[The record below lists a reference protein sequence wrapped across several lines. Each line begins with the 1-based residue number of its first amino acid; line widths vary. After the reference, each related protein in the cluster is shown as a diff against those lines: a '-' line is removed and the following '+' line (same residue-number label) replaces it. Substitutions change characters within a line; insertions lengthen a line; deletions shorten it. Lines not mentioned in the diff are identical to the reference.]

1 MFFRSRAKRGADKS
15 AAVDDMQDIG
25 QRSLIR
31 MIFAATGLTLG
42 VFCMLQFMAG
52 NYLFASFE
60 LLVTGI
66 LLWGAWRIIRVRNL
80 LPWVYLYLLP
90 TFSFLLYII
99 VIPNASKTA
108 FVWVY
113 SIPVLS
119 YLLLG
124 RTRGSLLALPFV
136 LGACLLYLY
145 TYPLRWDAE
154 GLIDLG
160 NAVFCGVM
168 IIIFVHL
175 YETRRALAHQQLQQ
189 MARTDALTG
198 VASRGSFQQSLEQSV
213 REVRRSQ
220 GRLVLVILDVDHFK
234 AVNDQYG
241 HDAGDQALRHICNSL
256 SQRLRNTDSLGRLGG
271 EEFGLL
277 LRNTDQQAAVPLVE
291 MLREQIASR
300 ALLYGEQ
307 QIFLSVTLGLAEW
320 PTDGESAEQL
330 YRCADK
336 RLYRGKEQGR
346 NRLVYRDS
354 VIDVSRG
361 PSDGT

>member
-1 MFFRSRAKRGADKS
+1 MFFRPRATSGNDHHAGFADL
-15 AAVDDMQDIG
+15 QDIG

-31 MIFAATGLTLG
+31 MIFASTGLTLG
-42 VFCMLQFMAG
+42 VFCALQFMAG

-60 LLVTGI
+60 LVATAT
-66 LLWGAWRIIRVRNL
+66 LLWGAWRIVRVRNL
-80 LPWVYLYLLP
+80 LPWIYLYLLP

-124 RTRGSLLALPFV
+124 LKRGSLLALPFI

-145 TYPLRWDAE
+145 TYPIQRDAE
-154 GLIDLG
+154 SLIDLG
-160 NAVFCGVM
+160 NAVFCGLM
-168 IIIFVHL
+168 ILVFVYL
-175 YETRRALAHQQLQQ
+175 YEARRATAYQKLQH

-198 VASRGSFQQSLEQSV
+198 VANRGSFQQSLEQSI
-213 REVRRSQ
+213 REAQRSQ
-220 GRLVLVILDVDHFK
+220 SKLVLVVLDVDYFK

-256 SQRLRNTDSLGRLGG
+256 GQRLRATDTLGRLGG

-277 LRNTDQQAAVPLVE
+277 LRNTDGPGAESLVE
-291 MLREQIASR
+291 GLRARLCSQPMRYGDQDIA
-300 ALLYGEQ
+300 
-307 QIFLSVTLGLAEW
+307 LSATFGLAEW
-320 PTDGESAEQL
+320 PVDGRTAEQL
-330 YRCADK
+330 YRCADQ

-346 NRLVYRDS
+346 NCLVGPHS
-354 VIDVSRG
+354 AVAERG
-361 PSDGT
+361 DE